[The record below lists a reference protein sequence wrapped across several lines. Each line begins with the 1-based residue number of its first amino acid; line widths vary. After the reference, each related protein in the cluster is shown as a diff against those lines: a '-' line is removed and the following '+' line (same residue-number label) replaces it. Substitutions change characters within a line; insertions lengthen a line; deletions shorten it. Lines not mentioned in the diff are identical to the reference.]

1 MLTID
6 YTANTMDV
14 LIDGRKEDDSF
25 YTGQTYEINLGY
37 YHNPTDI
44 DLVLHKLTIETPVYL
59 EKWPD
64 VGTDGVARLNDV
76 KMKSRIKVPVVR

>member
-1 MLTID
+1 MT
-6 YTANTMDV
+6 V
-14 LIDGRKEDDSF
+14 F
-25 YTGQTYEINLGY
+25 
-37 YHNPTDI
+37 TDI